1 MLGLTRGREICLIPL
16 LSGEC
21 LALAGARRSGG
32 RRSLRIDYGNLLQL
46 ATVGERANACR
57 RRADSRSG
65 NSCGP
70 LRAMLKID
78 RLWDFLQR
86 LTPLSRSC
94 LLSELERLE
103 LCGVDMPG
111 SPEIQSK
118 LRAEFRKDG
127 STQARATS
135 PSRYFFAP
143 LELFLIDGAPEHPNM
158 GRISR

>member
-46 ATVGERANACR
+46 AAVGERASACR

-78 RLWDFLQR
+78 RLWDFLQK

-103 LCGVDMPG
+103 LSGVDMPG
-111 SPEIQSK
+111 SSEIQAR
-118 LRAEFRKDG
+118 LRAEFRSEG
-127 STQARATS
+127 SAQPRTAG
-135 PSRYFFAP
+135 PSSYFFAP
-143 LELFLIDGAPEHPNM
+143 LEPLLIDGAPEHAN
-158 GRISR
+158 S